1 MPPSVD
7 SAARSGLSRRS
18 FFRLAGGASALAGLP
33 ILTEA
38 QLALA
43 QLPKFADSSKG
54 IHIDAN
60 ENPMGPS
67 EAARQAMI
75 DMIPR
80 GGRYLFDR
88 EDDLAETFAR
98 IEGLHPDTVMPYPG
112 SSEPLHLTVLAFT
125 SKSRPLVI
133 ADPGYEAPIWA
144 AEVSG
149 APVIKVPLADP
160 KGAAMHD
167 IKAMIA
173 ASPNAGVIYICN
185 PNNPTGT
192 STPREQIEY
201 AVANAP
207 KGAVLLI
214 DEAYIHLSD
223 APSTLDFV
231 KQGKDVIVLR
241 TFSKL
246 YGMAGI
252 RMGLAIARPDLLKKV
267 GSLAGLNPLPIT
279 AVAARQ
285 GQPARQGAGPHAQKD
300 HRRYPPRD
308 SGLAREPG
316 LSVHSVGD
324 QLLYARRPPARQGSD
339 CRHGRKG
346 DVHWPRLARMADS
359 CAHHGGH
366 ERRNAG
372 LPQGARRG
380 DEQFH
385 RGNGSAGV
393 AKETRGAR
401 ICPAL
406 LKAASTTAT
415 PGRRRV
421 IPGIPA
427 PRSAPSS
434 RRSRDERRLPV
445 SPPRVAGCGIL
456 RPLHSTRAPSSNRA
470 EAAKT

>member
-1 MPPSVD
+1 MPSSVV
-7 SAARSGLSRRS
+7 SAACSGLSRRS

-38 QLALA
+38 HLAMA

-67 EAARQAMI
+67 EAARQAMVDI
-75 DMIPR
+75 IPR

-88 EDDLAETFAR
+88 EDDLAETFAK
-98 IEGLHPDTVMPYPG
+98 IEGLDPDTVMPYPG

-125 SKSRPLVI
+125 SKSKPLVI
-133 ADPGYEAPIWA
+133 ADPGYEAPVWA
-144 AEVSG
+144 AQVSG
-149 APVIKVPLADP
+149 APIIKVPLADP
-160 KGAAMHD
+160 KGAATHD
-167 IKAMIA
+167 IKAMVAA
-173 ASPNAGVIYICN
+173 ASNAGVIYICN

-207 KGAVLLI
+207 KGAILLI

-279 AVAARQ
+279 AVAAAKVSLLDKQ
-285 GQPARQGAGPHAQKD
+285 LVPARKKLIGEIRRETLDWLKSQGYQFTPSETNCFMLD
-300 HRRYPPRD
+300 
-308 SGLAREPG
+308 
-316 LSVHSVGD
+316 V
-324 QLLYARRPPARQGSD
+324 RRPGKEVIAAMAAKEMYIGRSWPAWPTHVRITVGTRD
-339 CRHGRKG
+339 EMLAFRKA
-346 DVHWPRLARMADS
+346 LTEAMS
-359 CAHHGGH
+359 
-366 ERRNAG
+366 
-372 LPQGARRG
+372 
-380 DEQFH
+380 
-385 RGNGSAGV
+385 SSTAGV
-393 AKETRGAR
+393 VS
-401 ICPAL
+401 PAL
-406 LKAASTTAT
+406 L
-415 PGRRRV
+415 RRRA
-421 IPGIPA
+421 GHA
-427 PRSAPSS
+427 FA
-434 RRSRDERRLPV
+434 RL
-445 SPPRVAGCGIL
+445 S
-456 RPLHSTRAPSSNRA
+456 
-470 EAAKT
+470 